1 MPALLRGGA
10 AEFFRRAWNMRTQ
23 IAHTVDMA
31 HCNKSYF
38 LLIIVLIAAISAIA
52 ALQCAPFFVCSAE
65 DTEEMAS
72 YTTSYASSGAGRAHN
87 IRLAAS
93 ALNDITIQ
101 PGQELSF
108 NAAVGARTAERGYAQ
123 AKVISDGE
131 YVEGIGGGVCQVSS
145 TLFNAWVLAGLEV
158 VRVQCHSL
166 PSGYV
171 PMSQDATVSEY
182 IDLVLKNSAAFPVKV
197 RTQADGTDL
206 SIAIFGK
213 KQPFRVTLLP
223 EILSVVPAGE
233 DIEYVDSLPE
243 GEEYVIARDPK
254 PGYRTRLVAAYTYPN
269 GKVIKKQLRRDFYRP
284 TDAKILM
291 IAD

>member
-1 MPALLRGGA
+1 
-10 AEFFRRAWNMRTQ
+10 
-23 IAHTVDMA
+23 
-31 HCNKSYF
+31 
-38 LLIIVLIAAISAIA
+38 
-52 ALQCAPFFVCSAE
+52 
-65 DTEEMAS
+65 MAS

-171 PMSQDATVSEY
+171 PMSQDASVSEY
-182 IDLVLKNSAAFPVKV
+182 IDVVMKNSASFPVKV

-254 PGYRTRLVAAYTYPN
+254 PGYRTRLVAAYTYPD